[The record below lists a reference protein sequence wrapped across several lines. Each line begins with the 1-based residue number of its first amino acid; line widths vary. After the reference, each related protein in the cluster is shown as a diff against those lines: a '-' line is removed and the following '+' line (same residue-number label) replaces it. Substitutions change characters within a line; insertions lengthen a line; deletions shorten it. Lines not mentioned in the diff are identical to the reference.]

1 MAVRGTPDGTAP
13 RGLAGGACVH
23 DIAGAMTTH
32 AFQADVTRLLEL
44 VVHSL
49 YSNKEIFLRELVSNA
64 ADALDKLR
72 FRAVTEPALMG
83 DVPLGITLRPDAE
96 KKTLAI
102 EDTGIGMTEEEL
114 VKLLGTVA
122 HSGTRE
128 LFEKLKAAGEA
139 KDLSLIGQFGV
150 GFYSSFLVASRVD
163 VISRAAGQEKAF
175 KWSSD
180 AKSEFTVVPVEEGRA
195 THGTTIV
202 LHLKPEHEEFLEP
215 WRLRT
220 LVERYSD
227 YVPHPVSVVT
237 KDKDGNEEAKVANR
251 ATALWQ
257 RPKSEITDEQYDEL
271 YAHIAHDFEK
281 PLARSHFKIE
291 GTLEFAGLLYLPR
304 RAPNDL
310 FDPNKSKGLRLFVKR
325 VLIMDDCQDLLPPH
339 LRFVRGLVDSD
350 DLPLNVSREIL
361 QDSSTLRAIKK
372 QVTKRALDMIEDLS
386 KSDAEAFL
394 EFSRTFGA
402 VLKEGAAMGETD
414 EKLVSLLRFESTKTG
429 GEGEAK
435 MISLDDY
442 VARMPEGQSDIYF
455 LHGTSRASLLGSPYL
470 EALTKK
476 GYEVLLLTDAVD
488 EFCVAGIQKW
498 KDKPLTSAQK
508 ADIHLGE
515 SDDEKKAREER
526 SDKLKA
532 LVERATK
539 VLEGRVK
546 EVKLSDRLT
555 DSPSCLAL
563 GPGGTPLAVEAM
575 LRAAGRPVPPS
586 PRIFELNGTHPLV
599 EKLGQRAQSN
609 ADDEVIAEY
618 IEVLYDQAKL
628 AEGGVPD
635 DPGLYGRRV
644 AKLLS
649 LGV

>member
-1 MAVRGTPDGTAP
+1 MS
-13 RGLAGGACVH
+13 
-23 DIAGAMTTH
+23 TH

-72 FRAVTEPALMG
+72 FRAVTDPTLMG

-96 KKTLAI
+96 NKTLSI
-102 EDTGIGMTEEEL
+102 EDTGIGMNEEEL

-128 LFEKLKAAGEA
+128 LYEKLSKAGDA

-150 GFYSSFLVASRVD
+150 GFYSAFLVAERVD
-163 VISRAAGQEKAF
+163 VISRAAGQDKTF
-175 KWSSD
+175 KWTSD
-180 AKSEFTVVPVEEGRA
+180 AKSEFTVEELPEPRA
-195 THGTTIV
+195 THGTTV
-202 LHLKPEHEEFLEP
+202 TLHMKEEHVEFLEN
-215 WRLRT
+215 WRLRN

-227 YVPHPVSVVT
+227 YVPHAVSLVT
-237 KDKDGNEEAKVANR
+237 KDKDGKEETNVINR

-257 RPKSEITDEQYDEL
+257 RSKSEITDEQYDEL
-271 YAHIAHDFEK
+271 YKHISHDFEK
-281 PLARSHFKIE
+281 PYARSHFKIE
-291 GTLEFAGLLYLPR
+291 GSLEFTGLLFLPR

-325 VLIMDDCQDLLPPH
+325 VLIMEDCTELLPPH

-386 KSDAEAFL
+386 KEDPEAYL
-394 EFSRTFGA
+394 ELSRTFGA

-414 EKLVSLLRFESTKTG
+414 DKLVSLLRFESTKTG
-429 GEGEAK
+429 AGEGPA

-442 VARMPEGQSDIYF
+442 VARMPEGQKAIYF
-455 LHGTSRASLLGSPYL
+455 LHGPNRASLLGSPYL
-470 EALTKK
+470 ETLTKK

-488 EFCVAGIQKW
+488 EFAVAGIRKW
-498 KDKPLTSAQK
+498 KDKELTSAMQSGL
-508 ADIHLGE
+508 DLGE
-515 SDDEKKAREER
+515 TDEEKKDREVR
-526 SDKLKA
+526 NDKLKG
-532 LVERATK
+532 LVELAK
-539 VLEGRVK
+539 KILEGRVQ
-546 EVKLSDRLT
+546 EVKVSDRLT
-555 DSPSCLAL
+555 DSPSCLVL
-563 GPGGTPLAVEAM
+563 GPGGTPLAIEAM

-586 PRIFELNGTHPLV
+586 PRIFELNATHPLV
-599 EKLGQRAQSN
+599 EKLGLRADAN
-609 ADDEVIAEY
+609 ASDEAIADY

-649 LGV
+649 LGA

>member
-1 MAVRGTPDGTAP
+1 MS
-13 RGLAGGACVH
+13 
-23 DIAGAMTTH
+23 TH

-72 FRAVTEPALMG
+72 FRAVTEPTLMG

-96 KKTLAI
+96 SKTLSI
-102 EDTGIGMTEEEL
+102 EDTGIGMNEEEL

-128 LFEKLKAAGEA
+128 LYEKLQKAGDA

-150 GFYSSFLVASRVD
+150 GFYSAFLVAERVD
-163 VISRAAGQEKAF
+163 VISRAAGQDKTY

-180 AKSEFTVVPVEEGRA
+180 AKSAFTVEELTEGRA
-195 THGTTIV
+195 HHGTTV
-202 LHLKPEHEEFLEP
+202 TLHLKAEHEEFLEN
-215 WRLRT
+215 WRLRN

-227 YVPHPVSVVT
+227 YVPHPVSLVT
-237 KDKDGNEEAKVANR
+237 KDKDGKDETNVINR

-271 YAHIAHDFEK
+271 YKHISHDFEK
-281 PLARSHFKIE
+281 PFARSHFKIE
-291 GTLEFAGLLYLPR
+291 GSLEFTGLLFLPR
-304 RAPNDL
+304 RAPSDL

-325 VLIMDDCQDLLPPH
+325 VLIMEDCTELLPPH

-386 KSDAEAFL
+386 KEDPEAFL
-394 EFSRTFGA
+394 ELSRTFGA
-402 VLKEGAAMGETD
+402 VLKEGAAMGESD
-414 EKLVSLLRFESTKTG
+414 DKLVSLLRFESTKTG
-429 GEGEAK
+429 EGDGPK

-442 VARMPEGQSDIYF
+442 VARMPEGQKAIYF
-455 LHGTSRASLLGSPYL
+455 LHGPNRAALLGSPYL
-470 EALTKK
+470 ETLVKK
-476 GYEVLLLTDAVD
+476 GFEVLLLTDAVD
-488 EFCVAGIQKW
+488 EFAVAGIRKW
-498 KDKPLTSAQK
+498 KDKPLTSAMESGL
-508 ADIHLGE
+508 DLGE
-515 SDDEKKAREER
+515 TDAEKKDREER
-526 SDKLKA
+526 NDKLKG
-532 LVERATK
+532 LVDRAMK
-539 VLEGRVK
+539 ILEGRVK
-546 EVKLSDRLT
+546 EVKVSDRLT
-555 DSPSCLAL
+555 DSPSCLVLA
-563 GPGGTPLAVEAM
+563 PGGTPLAIEAM

-586 PRIFELNGTHPLV
+586 PRIFELNATHPLV
-599 EKLGQRAQSN
+599 EKLGLRAAAN
-609 ADDEVIAEY
+609 ADDETLTDYV
-618 IEVLYDQAKL
+618 EVLYDQAKL

-635 DPGLYGRRV
+635 DPGLYGKRV

>member
-1 MAVRGTPDGTAP
+1 MS
-13 RGLAGGACVH
+13 
-23 DIAGAMTTH
+23 TH

-72 FRAVTEPALMG
+72 FRAVTEPTLMG

-96 KKTLAI
+96 NKTLSI
-102 EDTGIGMTEEEL
+102 EDTGIGMNEEEL

-128 LFEKLKAAGEA
+128 LYEKLQKAGDA

-150 GFYSSFLVASRVD
+150 GFYSAFLVAERVD
-163 VISRAAGQEKAF
+163 VISRAAGQDKTY

-180 AKSEFTVVPVEEGRA
+180 AKSAFTVEELTEGRA
-195 THGTTIV
+195 GHGTTV
-202 LHLKPEHEEFLEP
+202 TLHLKAEHEEFLEN
-215 WRLRT
+215 WRLRN

-227 YVPHPVSVVT
+227 YVPHPVSLVT
-237 KDKDGNEEAKVANR
+237 KDKDGKDETNVINR

-271 YAHIAHDFEK
+271 YKHISHDFEK
-281 PLARSHFKIE
+281 PFARSHFKIE
-291 GTLEFAGLLYLPR
+291 GSLEFTGLLFLPR
-304 RAPNDL
+304 RAPSDL

-325 VLIMDDCQDLLPPH
+325 VLIMEDCTELLPPH

-386 KSDAEAFL
+386 KEDPEAFL
-394 EFSRTFGA
+394 ELSRTFGA
-402 VLKEGAAMGETD
+402 VLKEGAAMGESD
-414 EKLVSLLRFESTKTG
+414 DKLVSLLRFESTKTG
-429 GEGEAK
+429 EGDGPK

-442 VARMPEGQSDIYF
+442 VARMPEGQKAIYF
-455 LHGTSRASLLGSPYL
+455 LHGPNRAALLGSPYL
-470 EALTKK
+470 ETLVKK
-476 GYEVLLLTDAVD
+476 GFEVLLLTDAVD
-488 EFCVAGIQKW
+488 EFAVAGIRKW
-498 KDKPLTSAQK
+498 KDKPLTSAMESGL
-508 ADIHLGE
+508 DLGE
-515 SDDEKKAREER
+515 TDAEKKDREER
-526 SDKLKA
+526 NDKLKG
-532 LVERATK
+532 LVDRAMK
-539 VLEGRVK
+539 ILEGRVK
-546 EVKLSDRLT
+546 EVKVSDRLT
-555 DSPSCLAL
+555 DSPSCLVLA
-563 GPGGTPLAVEAM
+563 PGGTPLAIEAM

-586 PRIFELNGTHPLV
+586 PRIFELNATHPLV
-599 EKLGQRAQSN
+599 EKLGLRAAAN
-609 ADDEVIAEY
+609 ADDETLTDYV
-618 IEVLYDQAKL
+618 EVLYDQAKL

-635 DPGLYGRRV
+635 DPGLYGKRV